1 MHSPGVSRRGIGK
14 SCQRTIPRPSSPATG
29 SAHRAAI
36 LTESELARCCA
47 PHKDRHAPCA
57 AAAPSGSA
65 RFCDGT
71 NWTLLKT
78 RNMPIIDSKTLVTR
92 RFCKY
97 GRSTSAEEKHGML
110 G

>member
-1 MHSPGVSRRGIGK
+1 MSANDTTTVIARHRVGASRRN
-14 SCQRTIPRPSSPATG
+14 PDAV
-29 SAHRAAI
+29 
-36 LTESELARCCA
+36 
-47 PHKDRHAPCA
+47 
-57 AAAPSGSA
+57 
-65 RFCDGT
+65 FCDGT

-97 GRSTSAEEKHGML
+97 GRSASAEEKHGML